1 MKRLIILLGLLCG
14 IAQAQTAAGFGP
26 ALTATTQ
33 IPSNYVRVAPLSPM
47 VVCAWPPTGG
57 TPCTN
62 KITTYTDP
70 SESVSCPASAQVLSP
85 GSTTCQTTSDVFGNF
100 EFFAASPSTVAY
112 YFKVS
117 NTWNGPFVASIGGGT
132 GVGTGATGH
141 LGLYTSGTSLGSDAN
156 LDDGI
161 TAPGTITST
170 ETIAAPQYNVNGCP
184 SCGLEFVSPGGTLS
198 APGSGNGSIGIG
210 PGAIPQINPNNAGQ
224 FAIPYITINGTA
236 LANTANNTNFSNS
249 SPTAPTNG
257 LNVQWNFLGQNI
269 SAAIVGDGNAA
280 HCLLGTGSFGACGSG
295 SAGAVSALTAATGSN
310 TIANGNFP
318 QTWNNAQTSN
328 SQSGQTFGETSAAT
342 GGTLTSGIANQA
354 EVTVSVASGSTAT
367 PLSVVQGSVT
377 GTTAFPL
384 AQFQTTWNNAG
395 LTGEGVV
402 IGVTDTAS
410 TVNSAPFDIQKPLGS
425 SVYKVDKYGDVAIA
439 NLSAFGGNAAT
450 ANITLCGGNAL
461 GQACVSNTNG
471 TVGGI
476 TVQGSDN
483 SSNGASAKAG
493 YAIYRCGALTNATPN
508 AAALPGVCQLVEELE
523 KGSAVANVGDVVC
536 MGTVA
541 FQVTDCSHT
550 GPVTNIIGIASS
562 TSNPISVVVEG
573 DALVKVSNTAAIGD
587 YVCWTGAAGTDGVPV
602 DNGTTACAA
611 HQNVGIVVAIS
622 GTLTQSSGTGTASTA
637 MSTSLPL
644 VQLHIGS

>member
-1 MKRLIILLGLLCG
+1 MKRLLAVILWAIPCL
-14 IAQAQTAAGFGP
+14 AQTNNARMLSGVNYQSGTTYTFVAADATRIVSFSNAVAVAATLPNGVTAGFGAGYQFSIVNVGAGTVTITCSSCTINGLGTLVLVTSAAVDLYGDGVNYIANLGVP
-26 ALTATTQ
+26 TNLGSPGPIGGTTPNVGTFTQ
-33 IPSNYVRVAPLSPM
+33 LNLAG
-47 VVCAWPPTGG
+47 TGG
-57 TPCTN
+57 LN
-62 KITTYTDP
+62 
-70 SESVSCPASAQVLSP
+70 
-85 GSTTCQTTSDVFGNF
+85 
-100 EFFAASPSTVAY
+100 
-112 YFKVS
+112 
-117 NTWNGPFVASIGGGT
+117 SI
-132 GVGTGATGH
+132 
-141 LGLYTSGTSLGSDAN
+141 
-156 LDDGI
+156 
-161 TAPGTITST
+161 
-170 ETIAAPQYNVNGCP
+170 
-184 SCGLEFVSPGGTLS
+184 SPGGTL
-198 APGSGNGSIGIG
+198 ATPGPGNGAISIG
-210 PGAIPQINPNNAGQ
+210 PGGIPQISSNNSAY
-224 FAIPYITINGTA
+224 FAIPYITIGGTA

-269 SAAIVGDGNAA
+269 SAAIVGDGNPA
-280 HCLLGTGSFGACGSG
+280 HCFIGTGVFAACGSG

-377 GTTAFPL
+377 GTTAVP
-384 AQFQTTWNNAG
+384 AMQIQTTFNNAG
-395 LTGEGVV
+395 LTGETLV
-402 IGVTDTAS
+402 IGITDTAS
-410 TVNSAPFDIQKPLGS
+410 TVNSAGLDIQKPFGS
-425 SVYKVDKYGDVAIA
+425 SVFKVDKYGDVAIA
-439 NLSAFGGNAAT
+439 NLSAFGGNAAA